1 MRVAVAVGS
10 RGISCYKEV
19 VQAVVETLQELGAEP
34 FLVPAMGSH
43 GGGTAEGQ
51 HAVLVGYG
59 MADLGVPIHS
69 SLEVKQ
75 IGETGGMPIYWD
87 RHAAEADAVIPVN
100 RVKAH
105 TAFRADHESGLCKI
119 MTIGLG
125 KKKGAATLHA
135 HDAVTA
141 IPRAAQVILK
151 NMPVVAGVAIVENGR
166 HAPAEIAVLPGERI
180 FQEEP
185 RLLRQAKAFQPS
197 IPFDDLDLLVVHE
210 MGKNIS
216 GTGMDTNIIGMW
228 RRNGGPRD
236 PNFRVLAV
244 LDLTPDSHG
253 NASGVGLADLIPER
267 LRAKIDWH
275 ATYTNCL
282 TAGNFAA
289 AKQPVSLPSDREV
302 IAVLAVLDLTPDS
315 HGNASGVGLADLIPE
330 RLRAKIDWHAT
341 YTNCLT
347 AGNFAAAKQPVSL
360 PSDRE
365 VIETGLMGKD
375 AAAARVAWIQ
385 NTLELE
391 TLWLSPAL
399 LDEAGEKPTL
409 TQVGPAQEIQFTAD
423 GALLPPVIERLIS

>member
-1 MRVAVAVGS
+1 MIQLAPVRQSVSEQQVDNVSAAVWNGLNAVALSERVRPGMRVAVAVGS
-10 RGISCYKEV
+10 RGISCYREV
-19 VQAVVETLQELGAEP
+19 VKAVVETLQALGAEP

-51 HAVLVGYG
+51 HEVLVGYG
-59 MADLGVPIHS
+59 MADLGVPILS

-125 KKKGAATLHA
+125 KKRGAATLHA
-135 HDAVTA
+135 HDAGTA
-141 IPRAAQVILK
+141 IPLAAQVILK

-166 HAPAEIAVLPGERI
+166 HAAAEIAVLPGERI

-185 RLLRQAKAFQPS
+185 RLLRQAKALQPS

-228 RRNGGPRD
+228 RRNGGPRE

-289 AKQPVSLPSDREV
+289 AKQPVT
-302 IAVLAVLDLTPDS
+302 LA
-315 HGNASGVGLADLIPE
+315 
-330 RLRAKIDWHAT
+330 
-341 YTNCLT
+341 
-347 AGNFAAAKQPVSL
+347 
-360 PSDRE
+360 SDRE
-365 VIETGLMGKD
+365 VIETGLMGKNT
-375 AAAARVAWIQ
+375 ATARVAWIQ

-399 LDEAGEKPTL
+399 LEEVGKMQTL
-409 TQVGPAQEIQFTAD
+409 TQVGKAQEVQFTAD
-423 GALLPPVIERLIS
+423 GALLPPVAEKIVS

>member
-1 MRVAVAVGS
+1 MIQLAPVRQSVSEQQVDNVSAAVWNGLNAVALSGLVRPGMRVAVAVGS
-10 RGISCYKEV
+10 RGISCYREV
-19 VQAVVETLQELGAEP
+19 VKAVVETLQALGAEP

-125 KKKGAATLHA
+125 KKRGAATLHA
-135 HDAVTA
+135 HDAATA
-141 IPRAAQVILK
+141 IPLAAQVILK
-151 NMPVVAGVAIVENGR
+151 TMPVVAGVAIVENGR
-166 HAPAEIAVLPGERI
+166 HAAAEIAVLPGERI

-185 RLLRQAKAFQPS
+185 RLLQQAKALQPS
-197 IPFDDLDLLVVHE
+197 IPFNDLDLLVVHE

-228 RRNGGPRD
+228 RRNGGPRE

-289 AKQPVSLPSDREV
+289 AKQPVT
-302 IAVLAVLDLTPDS
+302 LA
-315 HGNASGVGLADLIPE
+315 
-330 RLRAKIDWHAT
+330 
-341 YTNCLT
+341 
-347 AGNFAAAKQPVSL
+347 
-360 PSDRE
+360 SDRE
-365 VIETGLMGKD
+365 VIETGLMGKN
-375 AAAARVAWIQ
+375 AATARVAWIQ

-399 LDEAGEKPTL
+399 LEEVEKTQTL
-409 TQVGPAQEIQFTAD
+409 TQVGKAQEVQFTAD
-423 GALLPPVIERLIS
+423 GEFTCLRLMAPWL

>member
-1 MRVAVAVGS
+1 MIQLAPVRQSVSEQQVANISAAVWNGLNAVALSERVQPGMRVAVAVGS

-19 VQAVVETLQELGAEP
+19 VQAVVETLKSLGAEP

-59 MADLGVPIHS
+59 MADLGIAIHS

-75 IGETGGMPIYWD
+75 IGEAAGMPVYWD

-125 KKKGAATLHA
+125 KRKGAATLHA

-141 IPRAAQVILK
+141 IPRAAQVVLK
-151 NMPVVAGVAIVENGR
+151 TMPVVAGVAIVENGR
-166 HAPAEIAVLPGERI
+166 HEPAEIAVLAGDRI

-185 RLLRQAKAFQPS
+185 ELLRKAKALQPS
-197 IPFDDLDLLVVHE
+197 IPFDDLDLLIVQE

-228 RRNGGPRD
+228 RRNGGPRE

-244 LDLTPDSHG
+244 LDLTSGSHG

-267 LRAKIDWH
+267 LRAKVDWH

-289 AKQPVSLPSDREV
+289 AKQPVV
-302 IAVLAVLDLTPDS
+302 
-315 HGNASGVGLADLIPE
+315 
-330 RLRAKIDWHAT
+330 
-341 YTNCLT
+341 
-347 AGNFAAAKQPVSL
+347 L

-375 AAAARVAWIQ
+375 AGSARVVWIQ
-385 NTLELE
+385 NTLELD

-399 LDEAGEKPTL
+399 LEEAAAKPAL
-409 TQVGPAQEIQFTAD
+409 KNAGSLRPVEFAAD
-423 GALLPPVIERLIS
+423 GALQPPATEQIVT

>member
-1 MRVAVAVGS
+1 MIQLAPVRQSVSEQQVENVSAAVWNGLNAVALSERVRPGMRVAVAVGS
-10 RGISCYKEV
+10 RGISCYREV
-19 VQAVVETLQELGAEP
+19 VQAVVETLKSLGAEP

-75 IGETGGMPIYWD
+75 IAEAAGMPVYWD

-119 MTIGLG
+119 LTIGLG
-125 KKKGAATLHA
+125 KRKGAATLHA

-151 NMPVVAGVAIVENGR
+151 TMPVVAGVAIVENGR
-166 HAPAEIAVLPGERI
+166 HEPAEIAVLAGERI
-180 FQEEP
+180 FEEEP
-185 RLLRQAKAFQPS
+185 ALLRKAKALQPS
-197 IPFDDLDLLVVHE
+197 IPFDDLDLLIVQE

-228 RRNGGPRD
+228 RRNGGPRE

-244 LDLTPDSHG
+244 LDLTAGSHG

-289 AKQPVSLPSDREV
+289 AKQPVV
-302 IAVLAVLDLTPDS
+302 
-315 HGNASGVGLADLIPE
+315 
-330 RLRAKIDWHAT
+330 
-341 YTNCLT
+341 
-347 AGNFAAAKQPVSL
+347 L

-375 AAAARVAWIQ
+375 AGSARVVWIR
-385 NTLELE
+385 NTLELD

-399 LDEAGEKPTL
+399 LAEAREIPAL
-409 TQVGPAQEIQFTAD
+409 TDVGSLQFVGFTAD
-423 GALLPPVIERLIS
+423 GALQPPATEQIVS

>member
-1 MRVAVAVGS
+1 MIQLAPVRQSVSEQQVENVSAAVWNGLNAVALSERVRPGMRVAVAVGS

-19 VQAVVETLQELGAEP
+19 VQAVVETLQALGAEP

-43 GGGTAEGQ
+43 GGGTAAGQ

-75 IGETGGMPIYWD
+75 IGEAAGMPVFWD

-125 KKKGAATLHA
+125 KKRGAATLHA
-135 HDAVTA
+135 HDAATA

-151 NMPVVAGVAIVENGR
+151 KMPVVAGVAIVENGR
-166 HAPAEIAVLPGERI
+166 HEPAEITALAGESI
-180 FQEEP
+180 FEEEP
-185 RLLRQAKAFQPS
+185 RLLRKAKALQPS
-197 IPFDDLDLLVVHE
+197 IPFDDLDLLVVQE

-228 RRNGGPRD
+228 RRNGGPRE

-244 LDLTPDSHG
+244 LDLTEGSHG

-289 AKQPVSLPSDREV
+289 AKQPVSL
-302 IAVLAVLDLTPDS
+302 
-315 HGNASGVGLADLIPE
+315 
-330 RLRAKIDWHAT
+330 AT
-341 YTNCLT
+341 
-347 AGNFAAAKQPVSL
+347 
-360 PSDRE
+360 DRE

-375 AAAARVAWIQ
+375 ANSARIVWIQ
-385 NTLELE
+385 NTLELD

-399 LDEAGEKPTL
+399 LKEAGDIPSLTL
-409 TQVGPAQEIQFTAD
+409 VGTAQSIQFTED
-423 GALLPPVIERLIS
+423 DALLPPVAETIAS

>member
-1 MRVAVAVGS
+1 MIQLAPVRQSVSEQQAANVSAAVWNGLNAVALSEKVRPGMRVAVAVGS

-19 VQAVVETLQELGAEP
+19 VQAVVETLKSLGAEP

-75 IGETGGMPIYWD
+75 IGAAAGMPVYWD

-125 KKKGAATLHA
+125 KRKGAATLHA

-141 IPRAAQVILK
+141 IPRAAQVVLK
-151 NMPVVAGVAIVENGR
+151 TMPVVAGVAIVENGR
-166 HAPAEIAVLPGERI
+166 HEPAEIAVLAGDRI
-180 FQEEP
+180 FDEEP
-185 RLLRQAKAFQPS
+185 ELLRKAKALQPS
-197 IPFDDLDLLVVHE
+197 IPFDDLDLLIVQE

-228 RRNGGPRD
+228 RRNGGPRE

-244 LDLTPDSHG
+244 LDLTSGSHG

-267 LRAKIDWH
+267 LRAKVDWH

-289 AKQPVSLPSDREV
+289 AKQPVV
-302 IAVLAVLDLTPDS
+302 
-315 HGNASGVGLADLIPE
+315 
-330 RLRAKIDWHAT
+330 
-341 YTNCLT
+341 
-347 AGNFAAAKQPVSL
+347 L

-375 AAAARVAWIQ
+375 AGSARVVWIQ
-385 NTLELE
+385 NTLELD

-399 LDEAGEKPTL
+399 LEEAAAKPAL
-409 TQVGPAQEIQFTAD
+409 KNAGSLRSVEFTAD
-423 GALLPPVIERLIS
+423 GALQPPATEQIVT

>member
-1 MRVAVAVGS
+1 MIQLAPVRQSVSEQQVDNVSAAVWNGLNAVALSERVRPGMRVAVAVGS
-10 RGISCYKEV
+10 RGISCYREV
-19 VQAVVETLQELGAEP
+19 VKAVVETLQALGAEP

-51 HAVLVGYG
+51 HEVLVGYG

-125 KKKGAATLHA
+125 KKRGAATLHA
-135 HDAVTA
+135 HDAATA
-141 IPRAAQVILK
+141 IPLAAQVILK
-151 NMPVVAGVAIVENGR
+151 TMPVVAGVAIVENGR
-166 HAPAEIAVLPGERI
+166 HAAAEIAVLPGERI

-185 RLLRQAKAFQPS
+185 RLLRQAKALQPS

-289 AKQPVSLPSDREV
+289 AKQPVT
-302 IAVLAVLDLTPDS
+302 LA
-315 HGNASGVGLADLIPE
+315 
-330 RLRAKIDWHAT
+330 
-341 YTNCLT
+341 
-347 AGNFAAAKQPVSL
+347 
-360 PSDRE
+360 SDRE
-365 VIETGLMGKD
+365 VIETGLMGKN
-375 AAAARVAWIQ
+375 AATARVAWIQ

-399 LDEAGEKPTL
+399 LEEVDKTQTL
-409 TQVGPAQEIQFTAD
+409 TQVGKAQEVQFTAD
-423 GALLPPVIERLIS
+423 GALLPPVAEKIVS

>member
-1 MRVAVAVGS
+1 MIQLAPVRQSVSEQQVDNVSAAVWNGLNAVALSERVRPGMRVAVAVGS
-10 RGISCYKEV
+10 RGISCYREV
-19 VQAVVETLQELGAEP
+19 VKAVVETLQALGAEP

-51 HAVLVGYG
+51 HEVLVGYG
-59 MADLGVPIHS
+59 MADLGVPILS

-125 KKKGAATLHA
+125 KKRGAATLHA
-135 HDAVTA
+135 HDAGTA
-141 IPRAAQVILK
+141 IPLAAQVILK

-166 HAPAEIAVLPGERI
+166 HAAADIAVLPGERI
-180 FQEEP
+180 FQKEP
-185 RLLRQAKAFQPS
+185 RLLRQAKALQPS

-228 RRNGGPRD
+228 RRNGGPRE

-289 AKQPVSLPSDREV
+289 AKQPVT
-302 IAVLAVLDLTPDS
+302 LA
-315 HGNASGVGLADLIPE
+315 
-330 RLRAKIDWHAT
+330 
-341 YTNCLT
+341 
-347 AGNFAAAKQPVSL
+347 
-360 PSDRE
+360 SDRE
-365 VIETGLMGKD
+365 VIETGLMGKNT
-375 AAAARVAWIQ
+375 ATARVAWIQ

-399 LDEAGEKPTL
+399 LEEVGKMQTL
-409 TQVGPAQEIQFTAD
+409 TQVGKAQVVQFTAD
-423 GALLPPVIERLIS
+423 GALLPPVAEKIVS

>member
-1 MRVAVAVGS
+1 MIQLAPVRQSVSEQQVDNVSAAVWNGLNAVALSGLVRPGMRVAVAVGS
-10 RGISCYKEV
+10 RGISCYREV
-19 VQAVVETLQELGAEP
+19 VKAVVETLQALGAEP

-125 KKKGAATLHA
+125 KKRGAATLHA
-135 HDAVTA
+135 HDAATA
-141 IPRAAQVILK
+141 IPLAAQVILK
-151 NMPVVAGVAIVENGR
+151 TMPVVAGVAIVENGR
-166 HAPAEIAVLPGERI
+166 HAAAEIAVLPGERI

-185 RLLRQAKAFQPS
+185 RLLQQAKALQPS

-289 AKQPVSLPSDREV
+289 AKQPVT
-302 IAVLAVLDLTPDS
+302 LA
-315 HGNASGVGLADLIPE
+315 
-330 RLRAKIDWHAT
+330 
-341 YTNCLT
+341 
-347 AGNFAAAKQPVSL
+347 
-360 PSDRE
+360 SDRE
-365 VIETGLMGKD
+365 VIETGLMGKN
-375 AAAARVAWIQ
+375 AATARVAWIQ

-399 LDEAGEKPTL
+399 LEEVDKTQTL
-409 TQVGPAQEIQFTAD
+409 TQVGKAQEVQFTAD
-423 GALLPPVIERLIS
+423 GALLPPVAEFNQIMLNKPVADT

>member
-1 MRVAVAVGS
+1 MIQLAPVRQSVSEQQVDNVSAAVWNGLNAVALSGLVRPGMRVAVAVGS
-10 RGISCYKEV
+10 RGISCYREV
-19 VQAVVETLQELGAEP
+19 VKAVVETLQALGAEP

-125 KKKGAATLHA
+125 KKRGAATLHA
-135 HDAVTA
+135 HDAATA
-141 IPRAAQVILK
+141 IPLAAQVILK
-151 NMPVVAGVAIVENGR
+151 TMPVVAGVAIVENGR
-166 HAPAEIAVLPGERI
+166 HAAAEIAVLPGERI

-185 RLLRQAKAFQPS
+185 RLLQQAKALQPS

-289 AKQPVSLPSDREV
+289 AKQPVT
-302 IAVLAVLDLTPDS
+302 LA
-315 HGNASGVGLADLIPE
+315 
-330 RLRAKIDWHAT
+330 
-341 YTNCLT
+341 
-347 AGNFAAAKQPVSL
+347 
-360 PSDRE
+360 SDRE
-365 VIETGLMGKD
+365 VIETGLMGKN
-375 AAAARVAWIQ
+375 AATARVAWIQ

-399 LDEAGEKPTL
+399 LEEVEKTQTL
-409 TQVGPAQEIQFTAD
+409 TQVGKAQEVQFTAD
-423 GALLPPVIERLIS
+423 GALLPPVAEKIVS

>member
-1 MRVAVAVGS
+1 MIQLAPVRQTVSDEQVENVSAAVWNGLNAIALSERVRPGMRVAVAVGS
-10 RGISCYKEV
+10 RGISRYREV
-19 VQAVVETLQELGAEP
+19 VQAVVETLQALGAEA

-43 GGGTAEGQ
+43 GGGTGEGQ

-59 MADLGVPIHS
+59 MAELGVPIHS

-75 IGETGGMPIYWD
+75 VGEAGGMPIYWD
-87 RHAAEADAVIPVN
+87 RHAAEADAVVPVN

-135 HDAVTA
+135 HDAAIA
-141 IPRAAQVILK
+141 IPRAAQVILDK
-151 NMPVVAGVAIVENGR
+151 MPVVAGVAIVENGR
-166 HAPAEIAVLPGERI
+166 HEPAEIAVLAGERI
-180 FQEEP
+180 FDEEP
-185 RLLRQAKAFQPS
+185 GLLRKAKALQPS
-197 IPFDDLDLLVVHE
+197 IPFDDLDLLIVQE

-228 RRNGGPRD
+228 RRNGGPRE
-236 PNFRVLAV
+236 PNFRVLTV
-244 LDLTPDSHG
+244 LDLTAGSHG

-289 AKQPVSLPSDREV
+289 AKQPVTLASDLEIV
-302 IAVLAVLDLTPDS
+302 
-315 HGNASGVGLADLIPE
+315 
-330 RLRAKIDWHAT
+330 
-341 YTNCLT
+341 
-347 AGNFAAAKQPVSL
+347 
-360 PSDRE
+360 
-365 VIETGLMGKD
+365 ETGLMGKD
-375 AAAARVAWIQ
+375 EESARVVWIQ
-385 NTLELE
+385 NTLELD

-399 LDEAGEKPTL
+399 LEEAGDIPSL
-409 TQVGPAQEIQFTAD
+409 TQVGAAQSIQFAED
-423 GALLPPVIERLIS
+423 GALLPPETEPLAS

>member
-1 MRVAVAVGS
+1 MIQLAAVRQSVSEQQVDNVSAAVWNGLNAVALSGLVRPGMRVAVAVGS
-10 RGISCYKEV
+10 RGISCYREV
-19 VQAVVETLQELGAEP
+19 VKAVVETLQALGAEP

-125 KKKGAATLHA
+125 KKRGAATLHA
-135 HDAVTA
+135 HDAATA
-141 IPRAAQVILK
+141 IPLAAQVILK
-151 NMPVVAGVAIVENGR
+151 TMPVVAGVAIVENGR
-166 HAPAEIAVLPGERI
+166 HAAAEIAVLPGERI

-185 RLLRQAKAFQPS
+185 RLLRQAKALQPS
-197 IPFDDLDLLVVHE
+197 IPFNDLDLLVVHE

-228 RRNGGPRD
+228 RRNGGPRE

-289 AKQPVSLPSDREV
+289 AKQPVT
-302 IAVLAVLDLTPDS
+302 LA
-315 HGNASGVGLADLIPE
+315 
-330 RLRAKIDWHAT
+330 
-341 YTNCLT
+341 
-347 AGNFAAAKQPVSL
+347 
-360 PSDRE
+360 SDRE
-365 VIETGLMGKD
+365 VIETGLMGKN
-375 AAAARVAWIQ
+375 AATARVAWIQ

-399 LDEAGEKPTL
+399 LDEVDKTQTL
-409 TQVGPAQEIQFTAD
+409 TQVGKAQEVQFTAD
-423 GALLPPVIERLIS
+423 GALLPPVAEKIVS

>member
-1 MRVAVAVGS
+1 MIQLAPVRQSVSEQQIENVSAAVWNGLNAVALSERVRPGMRVAVAVGS
-10 RGISCYKEV
+10 RGISCYREV
-19 VQAVVETLQELGAEP
+19 VQAVVETLQALGTEP

-87 RHAAEADAVIPVN
+87 RHAAKADAVIPVN

-125 KKKGAATLHA
+125 KKRGASTLHA

-151 NMPVVAGVAIVENGR
+151 KMPVVAGVAIVENGR
-166 HAPAEIAVLPGERI
+166 HEPADIAVLASERI
-180 FQEEP
+180 FYEEP
-185 RLLRQAKAFQPS
+185 ALLRQAKALQPS
-197 IPFDDLDLLVVHE
+197 IPFDDLDLLIVQE

-228 RRNGGPRD
+228 RRNGGPRE

-244 LDLTPDSHG
+244 LDLTAGSHG
-253 NASGVGLADLIPER
+253 NASGVGLADLIPYR

-282 TAGNFAA
+282 TAGSFAA
-289 AKQPVSLPSDREV
+289 AKQPVSL
-302 IAVLAVLDLTPDS
+302 
-315 HGNASGVGLADLIPE
+315 
-330 RLRAKIDWHAT
+330 AT
-341 YTNCLT
+341 
-347 AGNFAAAKQPVSL
+347 
-360 PSDRE
+360 DRE

-375 AAAARVAWIQ
+375 ANSARIVWIQ
-385 NTLELE
+385 NTLELD

-399 LDEAGEKPTL
+399 LDEADDIPSL
-409 TQVGPAQEIQFTAD
+409 TNVGPLQVVQFTED
-423 GALLPPVIERLIS
+423 GALLPPVAETIAT

>member
-1 MRVAVAVGS
+1 MIQLAPVRQSVSEQQVDNVSAAVWNGLNAVALSERVRPGMRVAVAVGS
-10 RGISCYKEV
+10 RGISCYREV
-19 VQAVVETLQELGAEP
+19 VKAVVETLLALGAEP

-51 HAVLVGYG
+51 HEVLVGYG

-125 KKKGAATLHA
+125 KKRGAATLHA
-135 HDAVTA
+135 HDAATA
-141 IPRAAQVILK
+141 IPLAAQVILK
-151 NMPVVAGVAIVENGR
+151 TMPVVTGVAIVENGR
-166 HAPAEIAVLPGERI
+166 HAAAEIAVLPGERI

-185 RLLRQAKAFQPS
+185 RLLRQAKALQPS

-289 AKQPVSLPSDREV
+289 AKQPVT
-302 IAVLAVLDLTPDS
+302 LA
-315 HGNASGVGLADLIPE
+315 
-330 RLRAKIDWHAT
+330 
-341 YTNCLT
+341 
-347 AGNFAAAKQPVSL
+347 
-360 PSDRE
+360 SDRE
-365 VIETGLMGKD
+365 VIETGLMGKN
-375 AAAARVAWIQ
+375 AATARVAWIQ

-399 LDEAGEKPTL
+399 LDEVDKTQTL
-409 TQVGPAQEIQFTAD
+409 TQVGKAQEVQFTAD
-423 GALLPPVIERLIS
+423 GALLPPVAEKIVS

>member
-1 MRVAVAVGS
+1 MIQLTPVRQSVSEQQVDNVSAAVWNGLNAVALSERVQPGMRVAVAVGS
-10 RGISCYKEV
+10 RGISRYREV
-19 VQAVVETLQELGAEP
+19 VQAVVESLLALETEP

-59 MADLGVPIHS
+59 MDDLGVPIHS

-75 IGETGGMPIYWD
+75 IGEAGGMPIYWD

-100 RVKAH
+100 RIKAH
-105 TAFRADHESGLCKI
+105 TAFRSDHESGLCKI

-125 KKKGAATLHA
+125 KKLGAATLHA

-141 IPRAAQVILK
+141 IPQAAQVILK
-151 NMPVVAGVAIVENGR
+151 EMPVVAGVAIVENGR
-166 HAPAEIAVLPGERI
+166 HAPAEIAVLAGERI

-185 RLLRQAKAFQPS
+185 RLLRKAKALQPS
-197 IPFDDLDLLVVHE
+197 IPFDDLDLLVVQE

-228 RRNGGPRD
+228 RRNGGPRE

-244 LDLTPDSHG
+244 LDLTAGSHG

-289 AKQPVSLPSDREV
+289 AKQPVSL
-302 IAVLAVLDLTPDS
+302 A
-315 HGNASGVGLADLIPE
+315 
-330 RLRAKIDWHAT
+330 
-341 YTNCLT
+341 
-347 AGNFAAAKQPVSL
+347 
-360 PSDRE
+360 SDRE
-365 VIETGLMGKD
+365 VIETGMMGKD
-375 AAAARVAWIQ
+375 SATARVVWIQ

-399 LDEAGEKPTL
+399 LEEAGEKPTL
-409 TQVGPAQEIQFTAD
+409 TQAGPAQGIQFTEE
-423 GALLPPVIERLIS
+423 GALLPPVAEMLLS

>member
-1 MRVAVAVGS
+1 MIQLAPVRQTVSEEQVENVSAAVWNGLNAVALSERVRPGMRVAVAVGS
-10 RGISCYKEV
+10 RGISRYRKV
-19 VQAVVETLQELGAEP
+19 VQAVVESLQALGADP

-135 HDAVTA
+135 HDAATA
-141 IPRAAQVILK
+141 IPRAAQVILDT
-151 NMPVVAGVAIVENGR
+151 MPVVAGVAIVENGR
-166 HAPAEIAVLPGERI
+166 HEPAEIAVLAGEGI
-180 FQEEP
+180 FDGEP
-185 RLLRQAKAFQPS
+185 ALLRKAKALQPS
-197 IPFDDLDLLVVHE
+197 IPFDDLDILIVQE

-228 RRNGGPRD
+228 RRNGGPREPD
-236 PNFRVLAV
+236 FRVLAV
-244 LDLTPDSHG
+244 LDLTEGSHG

-289 AKQPVSLPSDREV
+289 AKQPVTL
-302 IAVLAVLDLTPDS
+302 
-315 HGNASGVGLADLIPE
+315 G
-330 RLRAKIDWHAT
+330 
-341 YTNCLT
+341 
-347 AGNFAAAKQPVSL
+347 
-360 PSDRE
+360 SDRE

-375 AAAARVAWIQ
+375 AESARVVWVQ
-385 NTLELE
+385 NTLELD

-399 LDEAGEKPTL
+399 LGEVAGIPSL
-409 TQVGPAQEIQFTAD
+409 TQVGAAESIQFTED
-423 GALLPPVIERLIS
+423 GTLVPPVAETLAS

>member
-1 MRVAVAVGS
+1 MIQLAPVRQSVSEQQVDNVSAAVWNGLNAVALSERVRPGMRVAVAVGS
-10 RGISCYKEV
+10 RGISCYREV
-19 VQAVVETLQELGAEP
+19 VKAVVETLLALGAEP

-51 HAVLVGYG
+51 HEVLVGYG

-125 KKKGAATLHA
+125 KKRGAATLHA
-135 HDAVTA
+135 HDAATA
-141 IPRAAQVILK
+141 IPLAAQVILK
-151 NMPVVAGVAIVENGR
+151 TMPVVTGVAIVENGR
-166 HAPAEIAVLPGERI
+166 HAAAEIAVLPGERI

-185 RLLRQAKAFQPS
+185 RLLRQAKALQPS

-228 RRNGGPRD
+228 RRNGGPRE

-289 AKQPVSLPSDREV
+289 AKQPVT
-302 IAVLAVLDLTPDS
+302 LA
-315 HGNASGVGLADLIPE
+315 
-330 RLRAKIDWHAT
+330 
-341 YTNCLT
+341 
-347 AGNFAAAKQPVSL
+347 
-360 PSDRE
+360 SDRE
-365 VIETGLMGKD
+365 VIETGLMGKN
-375 AAAARVAWIQ
+375 AATARVAWIQ

-399 LDEAGEKPTL
+399 LEEVDKTQTL
-409 TQVGPAQEIQFTAD
+409 TQVGKAQEVRFTAD
-423 GALLPPVIERLIS
+423 GALLPPVAEKIVS

>member
-1 MRVAVAVGS
+1 MIQLAPVRQSVSEQQVDNVSAAVWNGLNAVALSGLVRPGMRVAVAVGS
-10 RGISCYKEV
+10 RGISCYREV
-19 VQAVVETLQELGAEP
+19 VKAVVETLQALGAEP

-125 KKKGAATLHA
+125 KKRGAATLHA
-135 HDAVTA
+135 HDAATA
-141 IPRAAQVILK
+141 IPLAAQVILK
-151 NMPVVAGVAIVENGR
+151 TMPVVAGVAIVENGR
-166 HAPAEIAVLPGERI
+166 HAAAEIAVLPGERI

-185 RLLRQAKAFQPS
+185 RLLQQAKALQPS
-197 IPFDDLDLLVVHE
+197 IPFNDLDLLVVHE

-228 RRNGGPRD
+228 RRNGGPRE

-289 AKQPVSLPSDREV
+289 AKQPVT
-302 IAVLAVLDLTPDS
+302 LA
-315 HGNASGVGLADLIPE
+315 
-330 RLRAKIDWHAT
+330 
-341 YTNCLT
+341 
-347 AGNFAAAKQPVSL
+347 
-360 PSDRE
+360 SDRE
-365 VIETGLMGKD
+365 VIETGLMGKN
-375 AAAARVAWIQ
+375 AATARVAWIQ

-399 LDEAGEKPTL
+399 LEEVEKTQTL
-409 TQVGPAQEIQFTAD
+409 TQVGKAQEVQFTAD
-423 GALLPPVIERLIS
+423 GALLPPVAKMLIS

>member
-1 MRVAVAVGS
+1 MIQLAPVRQSVSEQQVDNVSAAVWNGLNAVALSERVRPGMRVAVAVGS
-10 RGISCYKEV
+10 RGISCYREV
-19 VQAVVETLQELGAEP
+19 VKAVVETLLALGAEP

-51 HAVLVGYG
+51 HEVLVGYG

-105 TAFRADHESGLCKI
+105 TAFRAEHESGLCKI

-125 KKKGAATLHA
+125 KKRGAATLHA
-135 HDAVTA
+135 HDAGTA
-141 IPRAAQVILK
+141 IPLAAQVILK

-166 HAPAEIAVLPGERI
+166 HAAAEIAVLPGERI

-185 RLLRQAKAFQPS
+185 RLLQKAKALQPS

-228 RRNGGPRD
+228 RRNGGPRE

-253 NASGVGLADLIPER
+253 NASGVGLADLIPDR

-289 AKQPVSLPSDREV
+289 AKQPVT
-302 IAVLAVLDLTPDS
+302 LA
-315 HGNASGVGLADLIPE
+315 
-330 RLRAKIDWHAT
+330 
-341 YTNCLT
+341 
-347 AGNFAAAKQPVSL
+347 
-360 PSDRE
+360 SDRE
-365 VIETGLMGKD
+365 VIETGLMGKN
-375 AAAARVAWIQ
+375 AATARVAWIQ

-399 LDEAGEKPTL
+399 LEEVDKTQTL
-409 TQVGPAQEIQFTAD
+409 TQVGKAQEVQFTAD
-423 GALLPPVIERLIS
+423 GALLPPVAEKIVS

>member
-1 MRVAVAVGS
+1 MIQLAPVRQSVSEQQVENVSAAVWNGLNAVALSERVRPGMRVAVAVGS

-19 VQAVVETLQELGAEP
+19 VQAVVETLQALGAEP

-43 GGGTAEGQ
+43 GGGTVEGQ

-75 IGETGGMPIYWD
+75 IGEAAGMPVFWD

-125 KKKGAATLHA
+125 KKRGAATLHA

-141 IPRAAQVILK
+141 IPRAAQVVLK
-151 NMPVVAGVAIVENGR
+151 TMPVVAGVAIVENGR
-166 HAPAEIAVLPGERI
+166 HEPAEITALAGERI
-180 FQEEP
+180 FEEEP
-185 RLLRQAKAFQPS
+185 QLLRKAKALQPS
-197 IPFDDLDLLVVHE
+197 IPFDDLDLLVVQE

-228 RRNGGPRD
+228 RRNGGPRE

-244 LDLTPDSHG
+244 LDLTAGSHG

-267 LRAKIDWH
+267 LRAKIDWP

-289 AKQPVSLPSDREV
+289 AKQPVSL
-302 IAVLAVLDLTPDS
+302 
-315 HGNASGVGLADLIPE
+315 
-330 RLRAKIDWHAT
+330 AT
-341 YTNCLT
+341 
-347 AGNFAAAKQPVSL
+347 
-360 PSDRE
+360 DRE

-375 AAAARVAWIQ
+375 ANSARIVWIQ
-385 NTLELE
+385 NTLELD

-399 LDEAGEKPTL
+399 LKEAGDIPSLTL
-409 TQVGPAQEIQFTAD
+409 VGTAQSIQFTED
-423 GALLPPVIERLIS
+423 GALLPPVAETIAS

>member
-1 MRVAVAVGS
+1 MIQLAPVRQSVSEQQVDNVSAAVWNGLNAVALSERVRPGMRVAVAVGS
-10 RGISCYKEV
+10 RGISCYREV
-19 VQAVVETLQELGAEP
+19 VKAVVETLLALGAEP

-51 HAVLVGYG
+51 HEVLVGYG
-59 MADLGVPIHS
+59 MADLGVPILS

-125 KKKGAATLHA
+125 KKRGAATLHA
-135 HDAVTA
+135 HDAATA
-141 IPRAAQVILK
+141 IPLAAQVILK
-151 NMPVVAGVAIVENGR
+151 TMPVVTGVAIVENGR
-166 HAPAEIAVLPGERI
+166 HAAAEIAVLPGERI

-185 RLLRQAKAFQPS
+185 RLLRQAKALQPS

-289 AKQPVSLPSDREV
+289 AKQPVT
-302 IAVLAVLDLTPDS
+302 LA
-315 HGNASGVGLADLIPE
+315 
-330 RLRAKIDWHAT
+330 
-341 YTNCLT
+341 
-347 AGNFAAAKQPVSL
+347 
-360 PSDRE
+360 SDRE
-365 VIETGLMGKD
+365 VIETGLMGKN
-375 AAAARVAWIQ
+375 AATARVAWIQ

-399 LDEAGEKPTL
+399 LEEVGKMQTL
-409 TQVGPAQEIQFTAD
+409 TQVGKAQEVQFTAD
-423 GALLPPVIERLIS
+423 GALLPPVAEKIVS

>member
-1 MRVAVAVGS
+1 MIQLAPVRQSVSEQQVDNVSAAVWNGLNAVALSERVRPGMRVAVAVGS
-10 RGISCYKEV
+10 RGISCYREV
-19 VQAVVETLQELGAEP
+19 VQAVVESLQAIGADP

-75 IGETGGMPIYWD
+75 IGESDGMPVYWD

-125 KKKGAATLHA
+125 KERGAATLHS

-151 NMPVVAGVAIVENGR
+151 TMPVVAGVAIVENGR
-166 HAPAEIAVLPGERI
+166 HAPAEIAVLPGEKI

-185 RLLRQAKAFQPS
+185 PLLRQAKALQPS
-197 IPFDDLDLLVVHE
+197 IPFDDLDMLVVQE

-228 RRNGGPRD
+228 RRNGGPRE

-244 LDLTPDSHG
+244 LDLTPGSHG

-289 AKQPVSLPSDREV
+289 AKQPVTLPTDRE
-302 IAVLAVLDLTPDS
+302 I
-315 HGNASGVGLADLIPE
+315 
-330 RLRAKIDWHAT
+330 
-341 YTNCLT
+341 
-347 AGNFAAAKQPVSL
+347 
-360 PSDRE
+360 
-365 VIETGLMGKD
+365 IETGLMGKD
-375 AAAARVAWIQ
+375 AAAARVVWIQ

-399 LDEAGEKPTL
+399 LEEAAEKPTL
-409 TQVGPAQEIQFTAD
+409 SKVGPAREVQFNAE
-423 GALLPPVIERLIS
+423 GALLPPVAEILTS

>member
-1 MRVAVAVGS
+1 MIQLAPVRQSVSEQQVDNVSAAVWNGLNAVALSERVRPGMRVAVAVGS
-10 RGISCYKEV
+10 RGISCYREV
-19 VQAVVETLQELGAEP
+19 VKAVVETLLALGAEP

-51 HAVLVGYG
+51 HEVLVGYG

-125 KKKGAATLHA
+125 KKRGAATLHA
-135 HDAVTA
+135 HDAATA
-141 IPRAAQVILK
+141 IPLAAQVILK
-151 NMPVVAGVAIVENGR
+151 TMPVVAGVAIVENGR
-166 HAPAEIAVLPGERI
+166 HAAAEIAVLPGERI

-185 RLLRQAKAFQPS
+185 RLLRQAKALQPS

-228 RRNGGPRD
+228 RRNGGPRE

-289 AKQPVSLPSDREV
+289 AKQPVT
-302 IAVLAVLDLTPDS
+302 LA
-315 HGNASGVGLADLIPE
+315 
-330 RLRAKIDWHAT
+330 
-341 YTNCLT
+341 
-347 AGNFAAAKQPVSL
+347 
-360 PSDRE
+360 SDRE
-365 VIETGLMGKD
+365 VIETGLMGKN
-375 AAAARVAWIQ
+375 AATARVAWIQ

-399 LDEAGEKPTL
+399 LEEVGKMQTL
-409 TQVGPAQEIQFTAD
+409 TQVGKAQEVQFTAD
-423 GALLPPVIERLIS
+423 GALLPPVAEKIVS

>member
-1 MRVAVAVGS
+1 MIQLAPVRQTVSEEQVENVPAAVWNGLNAVALSERVRPGMRVAVAVGS
-10 RGISCYKEV
+10 RGISHYREIVK
-19 VQAVVETLQELGAEP
+19 AVVESLQALGAEP

-59 MADLGVPIHS
+59 MAELGVPIHS

-75 IGETGGMPIYWD
+75 VGEEGGMPIYWD
-87 RHAAEADAVIPVN
+87 RHAAEADAVVPVN

-135 HDAVTA
+135 HDAATA
-141 IPRAAQVILK
+141 IPRAARVILDK
-151 NMPVVAGVAIVENGR
+151 MPVVAGVAIVENGR
-166 HAPAEIAVLPGERI
+166 HEPAEIAVLAGESI
-180 FQEEP
+180 FDGEP
-185 RLLRQAKAFQPS
+185 ALLRKAKALQPS
-197 IPFDDLDLLVVHE
+197 IPFDDLDMLIVQE

-228 RRNGGPRD
+228 RRNGGPRE

-244 LDLTPDSHG
+244 LDLTAGSHG
-253 NASGVGLADLIPER
+253 NASGVGLADLIPDR

-289 AKQPVSLPSDREV
+289 AKQPVTL
-302 IAVLAVLDLTPDS
+302 
-315 HGNASGVGLADLIPE
+315 
-330 RLRAKIDWHAT
+330 K
-341 YTNCLT
+341 
-347 AGNFAAAKQPVSL
+347 
-360 PSDRE
+360 SDRE

-375 AAAARVAWIQ
+375 AEAARVVWVQ
-385 NTLELE
+385 NTLELD

-399 LDEAGEKPTL
+399 LGEAGDLSSL
-409 TQVGPAQEIQFTAD
+409 TQVGTAQSIQFTED
-423 GALLPPVIERLIS
+423 GALLPPVAETIAF

>member
-1 MRVAVAVGS
+1 MIQLAPVRQSVSEQQVENVSAAVWNGLNAVALSEKVRPGMRVAVAVGS

-19 VQAVVETLQELGAEP
+19 VQAVVETLRSLGAEP

-69 SLEVKQ
+69 SLEVKR
-75 IGETGGMPIYWD
+75 IGEAAGMPVYWD

-125 KKKGAATLHA
+125 KRKGAATLHA

-141 IPRAAQVILK
+141 IPLAAQVVLK
-151 NMPVVAGVAIVENGR
+151 TMPVVAGVAVVENGR
-166 HAPAEIAVLPGERI
+166 HEPAEIAVLAGDRI
-180 FQEEP
+180 FEEEP
-185 RLLRQAKAFQPS
+185 ELLRKAKALQPS
-197 IPFDDLDLLVVHE
+197 IPFDDLDLLVVQE

-228 RRNGGPRD
+228 RRNGGPRE

-244 LDLTPDSHG
+244 LDLTDGSHG

-289 AKQPVSLPSDREV
+289 AKQPVVLPSDREV
-302 IAVLAVLDLTPDS
+302 V
-315 HGNASGVGLADLIPE
+315 
-330 RLRAKIDWHAT
+330 
-341 YTNCLT
+341 
-347 AGNFAAAKQPVSL
+347 
-360 PSDRE
+360 
-365 VIETGLMGKD
+365 ETGLMGKD
-375 AAAARVAWIQ
+375 AGSARVVWIR
-385 NTLELE
+385 NTLELD

-399 LDEAGEKPTL
+399 LEEAGEIPTL
-409 TQVGPAQEIQFTAD
+409 TDVGSLQSVEFTAE
-423 GALLPPVIERLIS
+423 GALQPPATEQIVS

>member
-1 MRVAVAVGS
+1 MIQLAPVRQSVSEQQVDNVSAAVWNGLNAVALSGRVRPGMRVAVAVGS
-10 RGISCYKEV
+10 RGISCYREV
-19 VQAVVETLQELGAEP
+19 VKAVVETLQALGAEP

-125 KKKGAATLHA
+125 KKRGAATLHA
-135 HDAVTA
+135 HDAATA
-141 IPRAAQVILK
+141 IPLAAQVILK
-151 NMPVVAGVAIVENGR
+151 TMPVVAGVAIVENGR
-166 HAPAEIAVLPGERI
+166 HAAAEIAVLPGERI

-185 RLLRQAKAFQPS
+185 RLLQQAKALQPS
-197 IPFDDLDLLVVHE
+197 IPFDDLDLLVMHE

-289 AKQPVSLPSDREV
+289 AKQPVT
-302 IAVLAVLDLTPDS
+302 LA
-315 HGNASGVGLADLIPE
+315 
-330 RLRAKIDWHAT
+330 
-341 YTNCLT
+341 
-347 AGNFAAAKQPVSL
+347 
-360 PSDRE
+360 SDRE
-365 VIETGLMGKD
+365 VIETGLMGKN
-375 AAAARVAWIQ
+375 AATARVAWIQ

-399 LDEAGEKPTL
+399 LEEVDKTQTL
-409 TQVGPAQEIQFTAD
+409 TQVGKAQEVQFTAD
-423 GALLPPVIERLIS
+423 GALLPPVAEKIVS

>member
-1 MRVAVAVGS
+1 MIQLAPVRQSVSEQQVDNVSAAVWNGLNAVALSERVRPGMRVAVAVGS
-10 RGISCYKEV
+10 RGISCYREV
-19 VQAVVETLQELGAEP
+19 VKAVVETLLALGAEP

-51 HAVLVGYG
+51 HEVLVGYG

-125 KKKGAATLHA
+125 KKRGAATLHA
-135 HDAVTA
+135 HDAATA
-141 IPRAAQVILK
+141 IPLAAQVILK
-151 NMPVVAGVAIVENGR
+151 TMPVVTGVAIVENGR
-166 HAPAEIAVLPGERI
+166 HAAAEIAVLPGERI

-185 RLLRQAKAFQPS
+185 RLLRQAKALQPS

-228 RRNGGPRD
+228 RRNGGPKD

-289 AKQPVSLPSDREV
+289 AKQPVT
-302 IAVLAVLDLTPDS
+302 LA
-315 HGNASGVGLADLIPE
+315 
-330 RLRAKIDWHAT
+330 
-341 YTNCLT
+341 
-347 AGNFAAAKQPVSL
+347 
-360 PSDRE
+360 SDRE
-365 VIETGLMGKD
+365 VIETGLMGKN
-375 AAAARVAWIQ
+375 AATARVAWIQ

-399 LDEAGEKPTL
+399 LEEVDKTQTL
-409 TQVGPAQEIQFTAD
+409 TQVGKVQEVQFTDD
-423 GALLPPVIERLIS
+423 GALLPPVAEKIVS

>member
-1 MRVAVAVGS
+1 
-10 RGISCYKEV
+10 
-19 VQAVVETLQELGAEP
+19 
-34 FLVPAMGSH
+34 
-43 GGGTAEGQ
+43 
-51 HAVLVGYG
+51 
-59 MADLGVPIHS
+59 MADLGIAIHS

-75 IGETGGMPIYWD
+75 IGAAAGMPVYWD

-125 KKKGAATLHA
+125 KRKGAATLHA

-141 IPRAAQVILK
+141 IPRAAQVVLK
-151 NMPVVAGVAIVENGR
+151 TMPVVAGVAIVENGR
-166 HAPAEIAVLPGERI
+166 HKPAEIAVLAGDRI

-185 RLLRQAKAFQPS
+185 ELLRKAKALQPS
-197 IPFDDLDLLVVHE
+197 IPFDDLDLLIVQE

-228 RRNGGPRD
+228 RRNGGPRE

-244 LDLTPDSHG
+244 LDLTSGSHG

-267 LRAKIDWH
+267 LRAKVDWH

-289 AKQPVSLPSDREV
+289 AKQPVV
-302 IAVLAVLDLTPDS
+302 
-315 HGNASGVGLADLIPE
+315 
-330 RLRAKIDWHAT
+330 
-341 YTNCLT
+341 
-347 AGNFAAAKQPVSL
+347 L

-375 AAAARVAWIQ
+375 ASSARVVWIQ
-385 NTLELE
+385 NTLELD

-399 LDEAGEKPTL
+399 LEEAAAKPAL
-409 TQVGPAQEIQFTAD
+409 KNAGSLRPVEFTAD
-423 GALLPPVIERLIS
+423 GALRPPATEQIVT